1 MVEKR
6 TGVVTFKQN
15 PVTLI
20 GPDIV
25 VGSQAPDFK
34 AVDNTLQPV
43 TLDSAKGKVQLI
55 TVVPSI
61 DTGVCDTMTRK
72 FNEDAAV
79 LPDNVEVYTIS
90 MDLPFAQ
97 ERWCGTEGVE
107 NVTTLSDYRD
117 ASFGLAYGVLM
128 KDLRLL
134 ARAIFVV
141 DRDRTLRYKQVVP
154 EVTEE
159 PDYEPVL
166 ECLRNLTRE

>member
-1 MVEKR
+1 MTQTR
-6 TGVVTFKQN
+6 QG
-15 PVTLI
+15 VTLE
-20 GPDIV
+20 GEEV
-25 VGSQAPDFK
+25 TLVGSRPEVGKPAPDFM
-34 AVDNTLQPV
+34 AVDENLDTVPFSSLGDNIFVLSSVVSLDTPV
-43 TLDSAKGKVQLI
+43 CNKETKE
-55 TVVPSI
+55 
-61 DTGVCDTMTRK
+61 
-72 FNEDAAV
+72 FNEQAAKFGE
-79 LPDNVEVYTIS
+79 DVEVLTIS